1 MSASPGVREGATRVQ
16 WRAMKIEPFVME
28 RMQSEWENRV
38 AHNLSESGVHPMTVG
53 ELLGPESTEVLRDER
68 LLYVQSNG
76 SEALRR
82 AIASLYPGA
91 GPDNVVVANGTA
103 EANYISAWRL
113 VEPGDEVVMMLP
125 NYMQTWGVIR
135 SWGASIVPW
144 SLREDLGWA
153 PDLDELRR
161 AVTARTRLI
170 VVCNPNNPTGS
181 VLSLD
186 AMREI
191 AAVASRA
198 GAWILADEVYRGA
211 EREGEETPT
220 FWGLHE
226 RLLVTCGLSKAYG
239 LPGLRIGWVVGPPDL
254 VAQLWGRKDY
264 LTISPGA
271 LSDVLARKALAHG
284 TRARILERTRSILR
298 RNYPVLESWAKERH
312 GVALVPPR
320 AGAIAY
326 LRYPWRVNSTALVE
340 RLRDEH
346 GVLIVPGD
354 HFGMDG
360 FLRVGFGNEPD
371 DLRSGLQR
379 LSGPLDALPRA

>member
-1 MSASPGVREGATRVQ
+1 
-16 WRAMKIEPFVME
+16 
-28 RMQSEWENRV
+28 
-38 AHNLSESGVHPMTVG
+38 MTLG
-53 ELLGPESTEVLRDER
+53 ELLSADGLAALRDER

-76 SEALRR
+76 SEDLRR
-82 AIASLYPGA
+82 AIAALYPGA

-113 VEPGDEVVMMLP
+113 VESGDEVVMMLP

-135 SWGASIVPW
+135 GWRATIVPW
-144 SLREDLGWA
+144 NLREELSWA
-153 PDLDELRR
+153 PDLDDLRR
-161 AVTARTRLI
+161 AMSARTRLI

-181 VLSLD
+181 ILSPD

-191 AAVASRA
+191 VAIAART

-211 EREGEETPT
+211 ERAGQESPT
-220 FWGLHE
+220 FWGLYD

-239 LPGLRIGWVVGPPDL
+239 LPGLRIGWVVGPADV

-271 LSDVLARKALAHG
+271 LSDVLARKALAPE
-284 TRARILERTRSILR
+284 TRPRILERTRSILR
-298 RNYPVLESWAKERH
+298 RNYPVLESWVRERRSVH
-312 GVALVPPR
+312 LVPPK

-326 LRYPWRVNSTALVE
+326 LRYGWKVNSTQLVE
-340 RLRDEH
+340 RLRDQH

-360 FLRVGFGNEPD
+360 FLRVGFGNEPA
-371 DLRSGLQR
+371 DLEAALARM
-379 LSGPLDALPRA
+379 SGPLDALAS

>member
-1 MSASPGVREGATRVQ
+1 MGISRSGQIESST
-16 WRAMKIEPFVME
+16 MDIEPFRME

-53 ELLGPESTEVLRDER
+53 ELLGADDLAALRDER

-76 SEALRR
+76 SEDLRR
-82 AIASLYPGA
+82 AIAALYPGA

-135 SWGASIVPW
+135 GWQATIVPW
-144 SLREDLGWA
+144 NLREELSWA
-153 PDLDELRR
+153 PDLDDLRR
-161 AVTARTRLI
+161 VMSARTRLI

-181 VLSLD
+181 ILSPE

-191 AAVASRA
+191 AAIAA
-198 GAWILADEVYRGA
+198 QTGAWILADEVYRGA
-211 EREGEETPT
+211 ERAGQESPT
-220 FWGLHE
+220 FWGSYD

-239 LPGLRIGWVVGPPDL
+239 LPGLRIGWVVGPADV

-271 LSDVLARKALAHG
+271 LSDVLARKALAPD
-284 TRARILERTRSILR
+284 TRPRILERTRSILR
-298 RNYPVLESWAKERH
+298 RNYPVLESWVRARRSVH
-312 GVALVPPR
+312 LVPPE

-326 LRYPWRVNSTALVE
+326 LRYGWKVNSTQLVE
-340 RLRDEH
+340 RLRDQH

-360 FLRVGFGNEPD
+360 FLRVGFGNETA
-371 DLRSGLQR
+371 DLEAGLAR
-379 LSGPLDALPRA
+379 MSGPLDALAS

>member
-1 MSASPGVREGATRVQ
+1 MQV
-16 WRAMKIEPFVME
+16 EPFVME

-38 AHNLSESGVHPMTVG
+38 AHNLSESGVHPMSVG
-53 ELLGPESTEVLRDER
+53 ELLGGDSADVLRDER

-76 SEALRR
+76 SEHLRR

-103 EANYISAWRL
+103 EANYISVWRL
-113 VEPGDEVVMMLP
+113 VEAGDEVVMMLP
-125 NYMQTWGVIR
+125 NYMQTWGVVR
-135 SWGASIVPW
+135 SQGATVVPW
-144 SLREDLGWA
+144 KLREELSWEAD
-153 PDLDELRR
+153 PDDLRR
-161 AVTARTRLI
+161 AITSRTRLI
-170 VVCNPNNPTGS
+170 IVCNPNNPTGS
-181 VLSLD
+181 ILPLA

-191 AAVASRA
+191 AAVAAKA

-211 EREGEETPT
+211 ERTDAETPT
-220 FWGLHE
+220 FWGLHD

-239 LPGLRIGWVVGPPDL
+239 LPGLRIGWVVGPADT

-271 LSDVLARKALAHG
+271 LSDVLARRALDPAA
-284 TRARILERTRSILR
+284 RPRILERTRGILR
-298 RNYPVLESWAKERH
+298 RNYPLLESWVNARPR
-312 GVALVPPR
+312 AIRMVPPR

-326 LRYPWRVNSTALVE
+326 LRYAWRVNSTELVE

-360 FLRVGFGNEPD
+360 FLRVGFGNEPE
-371 DLRSGLQR
+371 DLEAGLR
-379 LSGPLDALPRA
+379 RMAAYLDTLTPEAPFPQL

>member
-1 MSASPGVREGATRVQ
+1 
-16 WRAMKIEPFVME
+16 MKLEPFRME

-38 AHNLSESGVHPMTVG
+38 AHNLSESGVHPMTLG
-53 ELLGPESTEVLRDER
+53 ELLGEEDVAALRDER

-76 SEALRR
+76 SDALRQ

-91 GPDNVVVANGTA
+91 GPENVVVANGTA

-135 SWGASIVPW
+135 GWGATIVPW
-144 SLREDLGWA
+144 NLREGLSWA
-153 PDLDELRR
+153 PDLDDLRR

-170 VVCNPNNPTGS
+170 VICNPNNPTGS
-181 VLSLD
+181 ILSKD

-191 AAVASRA
+191 AGVAAKA

-211 EREGEETPT
+211 ERTEEESPT
-220 FWGLHE
+220 FWGQYE

-239 LPGLRIGWVVGPPDL
+239 LPGLRVGWVVGPADL
-254 VAQLWGRKDY
+254 VGQLWGRKDY

-271 LSDVLARKALAHG
+271 LSDVLARRALDPR
-284 TRARILERTRSILR
+284 TRPRILERTRSILR
-298 RNYPVLESWAKERH
+298 RNYPVLESWARARRSVH
-312 GVALVPPR
+312 LVPPR

-326 LRYPWRVNSTALVE
+326 LRYGWKVNSTDLVE
-340 RLRDEH
+340 QLRDRQ

-360 FLRVGFGNEPD
+360 YLRVGFGNEPA
-371 DLRSGLQR
+371 DLAAGLAR
-379 LSGPLDALPRA
+379 MAGPLDSLGV